1 MAKRANTAIK
11 NSTTDNLAANFNAG
25 KLRIY
30 TGTQPA
36 SGDDA
41 ASGTLIVEITLPNPA
56 FGAASNGVASK
67 AGTWQANA
75 SGAGTNVAGW
85 ARMLNS
91 ALDKNIDY
99 SVTITGSGGD
109 MELQNTSIA
118 NGQQVTVTTATL
130 TGLSG
135 A

>member
-25 KLRIY
+25 KLRGY

-41 ASGTLIVEITLPNPA
+41 MNGTMLFEITLPNPA
-56 FGAASNGVASK
+56 FGAASGGVASK
-67 AGTWQANA
+67 AGTWQVSAVA
-75 SGAGTNVAGW
+75 AGVVQS
-85 ARMLNS
+85 ARMLS
-91 ALDKNIDY
+91 GDLAKSIDY
-99 SVTITGSGGD
+99 AVTITGGGGD
-109 MELQNTSIA
+109 MEVQNTNIA

>member
-11 NSTTDNLAANFNAG
+11 NSVTDSFAALFNAG

-30 TGTQPA
+30 TGSQPA

-41 ASGTLIVEITLPNPA
+41 ASGTLLAEITLPNPA
-56 FGAASNGVASK
+56 FGAASGGIASK
-67 AGTWQANA
+67 AGTWQVNA
-75 SGAGTNVAGW
+75 GAAGVAGW

-91 ALDKNIDY
+91 ALSMNIDY
-99 SVTITGSGGD
+99 AVTITGGGGD
-109 MELQNTSIA
+109 MELQNTNIA
-118 NGQQVTVTTATL
+118 NGQQVTVTSATL

>member
-1 MAKRANTAIK
+1 MAKRANTGIK
-11 NSTTDNLAANFNAG
+11 NSVTDSFAALFNSG

-30 TGTQPA
+30 TGSQPA

-41 ASGTLIVEITLPNPA
+41 ASGTLLVEITLPNPA
-56 FGAASNGVASK
+56 FGAASGGVASK

-75 SGAGTNVAGW
+75 TASGTAGW
-85 ARMLNS
+85 ARKLNG
-91 ALDKNIDY
+91 ALSMNIDY
-99 SVTITGSGGD
+99 AVTITGGGGD
-109 MELQNTSIA
+109 MEVQNTNIA
-118 NGQQVTVTTATL
+118 SGQQVTVTTATL

>member
-11 NSTTDNLAANFNAG
+11 NSVTDNLAANFNAG
-25 KLRIY
+25 KLRVY

-41 ASGTLIVEITLPNPA
+41 ASGTLLVEITLPNPA
-56 FGAASNGVASK
+56 FGASSGGIASK

-75 SGAGTNVAGW
+75 TVAGVAGW

-99 SVTITGSGGD
+99 SVTITGGGGD
-109 MELQNTSIA
+109 MEVQNTNIA
-118 NGQQVTVTTATL
+118 VGQQVTVTTATL